1 MLTQE
6 LIAENDRA
14 KKKNYI
20 SCKKIAVYRK
30 GLKKTEKGY
39 QAASVRSFFVFEK
52 EDGLIFN
59 FREKRDQGL
68 FVGLFVN
75 IVSFKLKAAKNKAGE
90 IKFRLYRFT
99 GETVQTVSPN
109 KMRAV
114 IEMISSHDG
123 FAKVHKRRLLSSVRA
138 FAKKQGV
145 STKYLSDD
153 PVDLVIQLCYPGTR
167 NFEHLTLRSVSVG
180 KFLLDDPVKLTLK
193 TNGKLSRKLIYRA
206 IKLNPLGAQMLLRIA
221 KYIRVHRSLD
231 EAQSFIRT
239 TVIVAENGGSRMVD
253 SAFVDYTVRN
263 ERKPQDLTDKTLRI
277 LAPVSTDNIAR
288 FFCAYT
294 FHYFIDSIS
303 MIRQLNA
310 NQGFDFTAIRY
321 STLEELHDQLIA
333 MTGRRRRGGKAVYQ
347 FTHYDFS
354 PSSLPM
360 KTCQALAEK
369 FNRDADEYKIVY
381 ASNTL
386 DLQTQAE
393 SMKNCAFFYK
403 DRINLGEYIVFCV
416 QKKDEAGVFRDKY
429 MFGYRVYRAHREDG
443 RHYITLDQAVGK
455 CNAVIDEKVFKPL
468 AKKINECLEN
478 AAALPGA

>member
-6 LIAENDRA
+6 LIDENNQA

-59 FREKRDQGL
+59 FREKRGQ
-68 FVGLFVN
+68 GLFVN
-75 IVSFKLKAAKNKAGE
+75 IVSFKLKAIKNKAGE
-90 IKFRLYRFT
+90 IKFRLYRLT
-99 GETVQTVSPN
+99 GDAVRTVSPN

-138 FAKKQGV
+138 FVKKQGV

-167 NFEHLTLRSVSVG
+167 NFEHLTLRGISTG
-180 KFLLDDPVKLTLK
+180 KFLLDDPAKLALK
-193 TNGKLSRKLIYRA
+193 TNGKLSRKLVYQA
-206 IKLNPLGAQMLLRIA
+206 IKLNPLGAQFLLRIA

-231 EAQSFIRT
+231 EAQKFLKGI
-239 TVIVAENGGSRMVD
+239 IDINGGARLFD
-253 SAFVDYTVRN
+253 ANFCDYRIAK
-263 ERKPQDLTDKTLRI
+263 ERRPQDFTENTLKI
-277 LAPVSTDNIAR
+277 LGPVSTDNILR
-288 FFCAYT
+288 FLAGHRLFFFT
-294 FHYFIDSIS
+294 DSIS
-303 MIRQLNA
+303 MIRELNA

-321 STLEELHDQLIA
+321 STLEELHDQLVA
-333 MTGRRRRGGKAVYQ
+333 MTGRRRRGGKAVFQ

-429 MFGYRVYRAHREDG
+429 MFGYRAYRTHREDG

-455 CNAVIDEKVFKPL
+455 CNATIDEKVFKML
-468 AKKINECLEN
+468 AKKIDECL
-478 AAALPGA
+478 AGMALTPTA

>member
-6 LIAENDRA
+6 LIAENNQA

-59 FREKRDQGL
+59 FREKRGQ
-68 FVGLFVN
+68 GLFVN

-114 IEMISSHDG
+114 IEMISSRDG

-193 TNGKLSRKLIYRA
+193 TNGKLSRKLVYKV
-206 IKLNPLGAQMLLRIA
+206 IKLNPLGAQFLLRVA

-231 EAQSFIRT
+231 EAQKFLKGISDM
-239 TVIVAENGGSRMVD
+239 VENGGARLFDV
-253 SAFVDYTVRN
+253 AFRDYRIAK
-263 ERKPQDLTDKTLRI
+263 ERSPQDFTDKTLKI
-277 LAPVSTDNIAR
+277 LAPVSTEAIVR
-288 FFCAYT
+288 FFAANRLFFFT
-294 FHYFIDSIS
+294 DSIS
-303 MIRQLNA
+303 MIRELNA
-310 NQGFDFTAIRY
+310 NEGFDFTAIRY
-321 STLEELHDQLIA
+321 STLEELHDQLVA

-347 FTHYDFS
+347 FTHYDFN

-369 FNRDADEYKIVY
+369 FNGDADEYKIVY

-416 QKKDEAGVFRDKY
+416 QKKDEAGVFREKY

-455 CNAVIDEKVFKPL
+455 CNATIDEKVFKML
-468 AKKINECLEN
+468 AKKIDECLESV
-478 AAALPGA
+478 AAVSAA

>member
-6 LIAENDRA
+6 LIDENNQA

-39 QAASVRSFFVFEK
+39 QAISVRSFFVFEK
-52 EDGLIFN
+52 EDGLVFN
-59 FREKRDQGL
+59 FREKRGAGGQ
-68 FVGLFVN
+68 GLFVN
-75 IVSFKLKAAKNKAGE
+75 IVSFKLKAVKNKAGE
-90 IKFRLYRFT
+90 MKFRLYRFT

-109 KMRAV
+109 KMRTV

-123 FAKVHKRRLLSSVRA
+123 FAKAHKRRLLSSVRA

-167 NFEHLTLRSVSVG
+167 NFEHLTLRGISTG
-180 KFLLDDPVKLTLK
+180 KFLLDDPARLALK
-193 TNGKLSRKLIYRA
+193 TNGKLSRKLVYQA
-206 IKLNPLGAQMLLRIA
+206 IKLNPLGAQFLLRIA

-231 EAQSFIRT
+231 EAQKFLKGI
-239 TVIVAENGGSRMVD
+239 IDIIENGGARLFD
-253 SAFVDYTVRN
+253 AAFSDHRIAR
-263 ERKPQDLTDKTLRI
+263 ERRPQDFTDKTLKI
-277 LAPVSTDNIAR
+277 LAPVSTDDILR
-288 FFCAYT
+288 FFAAHRFFFFT
-294 FHYFIDSIS
+294 DSIA
-303 MIRQLNA
+303 MIRELNA

-321 STLEELHDQLIA
+321 STLEELHDQLVA

-369 FNRDADEYKIVY
+369 FNKDADEYKIVY

-455 CNAVIDEKVFKPL
+455 CNATIDEKVFKML
-468 AKKINECLEN
+468 ARKIEECLES
-478 AAALPGA
+478 AAVLSAA

>member
-59 FREKRDQGL
+59 FREKRGQ
-68 FVGLFVN
+68 GLFVN

-167 NFEHLTLRSVSVG
+167 NFEHLTLRGISTG
-180 KFLLDDPVKLTLK
+180 KFLLDDPAKLALK
-193 TNGKLSRKLIYRA
+193 TNGKLSRKLVYQA
-206 IKLNPLGAQMLLRIA
+206 IKLNPLGAQFLLRIA

-231 EAQSFIRT
+231 EAQKFLKGI
-239 TVIVAENGGSRMVD
+239 IDINGGARLFD
-253 SAFVDYTVRN
+253 AAFCDYRIAK
-263 ERKPQDLTDKTLRI
+263 ERRPQDFTENTLKI
-277 LAPVSTDNIAR
+277 LGPVSTDNILR
-288 FFCAYT
+288 FFAGHRLFFFT
-294 FHYFIDSIS
+294 DSIS
-303 MIRQLNA
+303 MIRELNA

-321 STLEELHDQLIA
+321 STLEELHDQLVA
-333 MTGRRRRGGKAVYQ
+333 MTGRRRRGGKAVFQ

-393 SMKNCAFFYK
+393 SMKNCAFFYR

-455 CNAVIDEKVFKPL
+455 CNATIDEKVFKML
-468 AKKINECLEN
+468 AKKIDECLES
-478 AAALPGA
+478 AAAVSAA